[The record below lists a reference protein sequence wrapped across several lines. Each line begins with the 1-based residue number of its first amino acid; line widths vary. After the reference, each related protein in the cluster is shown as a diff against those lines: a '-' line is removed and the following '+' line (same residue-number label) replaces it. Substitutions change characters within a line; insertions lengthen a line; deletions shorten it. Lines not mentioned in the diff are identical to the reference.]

1 LPSAKTVSG
10 TDYLDACSS
19 HDRKSE
25 TRSLDVFMIPAPWR
39 YYAEKYRGQF
49 WPTFA
54 SAILAV
60 LGFLFV
66 IPSVV
71 LVRMIFDRALPQSN
85 FRLLVLA
92 GAGIVAL
99 NFASGG
105 LSLLMRKIALKTTKQ
120 VICHIRADLLIKMY
134 TISRR
139 YFSETESSLLHSRIV
154 HDSERVDLMTNSI
167 LTGLL
172 PAAVCSIAVS
182 LILLKLDWKL
192 YLSLCCIGPILLVIN
207 RRFALKVRRNVQ
219 QFYESFHNFSQGVLF
234 LLRTID
240 LVRVQNTK
248 QFEIERQMERVQE
261 LRDASGEM
269 VWLQSAYGVSQQN
282 MTATLLAIMLVV
294 GGWAVASH
302 TMTMGS
308 LMSFYFCLAL
318 LSSYLRDLFSSVP
331 LIIAGNESLVELYG
345 LLALDD
351 LEPYRGTQRI
361 AFQGN
366 ISFQQ
371 VRFGYRS
378 DDFLQGIDLELPAGS
393 KIALI
398 GPNGSGKTTLLHLL
412 CGFYRPRA
420 GRLLADG
427 HPYEE
432 IDVTELR
439 ESIGVV
445 MQDPILFS
453 GTIHENLVYGSPA
466 ATAQDVEW
474 AARMATAHE
483 FIVTLPQ
490 GYQTRIGEDGVLLSG
505 GQRQRIAIARA
516 ILRRPRIL
524 LLDEPT
530 NHLDRASVARVTANL
545 HELPEAPTIIV
556 VSHDSHVV
564 ENFDAVYA
572 INDGHLT
579 PQTEAQVEAPQIS

>member
-1 LPSAKTVSG
+1 
-10 TDYLDACSS
+10 
-19 HDRKSE
+19 
-25 TRSLDVFMIPAPWR
+25 MIPAPWR

-49 WPTFA
+49 WQTFA
-54 SAILAV
+54 SAVLAV

-66 IPSVV
+66 IPSVAI
-71 LVRMIFDRALPQSN
+71 VRMIFDRALPQSN

-92 GAGIVAL
+92 GVGLVVM

-105 LSLLMRKIALKTTKQ
+105 LSLLTRRIALKTTKL
-120 VICHIRADLLIKMY
+120 VICHIRADLLTKMY
-134 TISRR
+134 SISRR

-167 LTGLL
+167 LSGVL
-172 PAAVCSIAVS
+172 PSAVCSIAVS
-182 LILLKLDWKL
+182 VILLKLNWKL
-192 YLSLCCIGPILLVIN
+192 YLSLCCIGPVLVFIN
-207 RRFALKVRRNVQ
+207 RRFARKVRRNVR
-219 QFYESFHNFSQGVLF
+219 QFYDSFHNFSQGILF

-248 QFEIERQMERVQE
+248 ELEIERQMERVQE

-269 VWLQSAYGVSQQN
+269 VWLQSAYTVSQQN
-282 MTATLLAIMLVV
+282 MTTALVAIMLVV

-318 LSSYLRDLFSSVP
+318 LTSYLRDLLSSAP
-331 LIIAGNESLVELYG
+331 LIIAGHESLVELYG
-345 LLALDD
+345 LLVLDD

-366 ISFQQ
+366 ICFEQ
-371 VRFGYRS
+371 VRFGYRRE
-378 DDFLQGIDLELPAGS
+378 DLLQGIDLELPAGS

-398 GPNGSGKTTLLHLL
+398 GPNGCGKTTLLHLL
-412 CGFYRPRA
+412 CGFYRPRT

-427 HPYEE
+427 HPYDD
-432 IDVTELR
+432 IDIADLR
-439 ESIGVV
+439 EAIGVV

-466 ATAQDVEW
+466 ATAEDMEW

-483 FIVTLPQ
+483 FIVTLAQ
-490 GYQTRIGEDGVLLSG
+490 GYQTVIGESGVLLSG

-545 HELPEAPTIIV
+545 HELPDAPTIIV
-556 VSHDSHVV
+556 VSHDRHVV
-564 ENFDAVYA
+564 EDFDAVYA
-572 INDGHLT
+572 INNGHLT
-579 PQTEAQVEAPQIS
+579 RHTEAPVEAQQIS